1 METVTLRQRM
11 IEWCGNELINIS
23 EESKADE
30 YNRVYG
36 EGRLESIKEMLNFL
50 EETIKEDRKELEN
63 GK

>member
-1 METVTLRQRM
+1 MEAVTLRQRM

>member
-11 IEWCGNELINIS
+11 IEWCGNEFINIS

-30 YNRVYG
+30 YNRVYV